1 LGLIHGKNG
10 EFSPEI
16 LSVQASRVLA
26 WELIVVAVEIL
37 ALYISN
43 IQSSLR
49 ILDLTAYSGYKYVGY
64 VSMFI
69 KYK

>member
-1 LGLIHGKNG
+1 MGLIHGNNG

-16 LSVQASRVLA
+16 LSIQASRVLA
-26 WELIVVAVEIL
+26 WELIIIAVEIL

-49 ILDLTAYSGYKYVGY
+49 ILDLTAYSGYKFLGY
-64 VSMFI
+64 VKNI
-69 KYK
+69 Y